1 MHTLFS
7 VRKLPSIWG
16 STTIGMCLNNKE
28 NGAMLDKCSLEV
40 PLSIFDKPKIDG
52 KDCGGDKR
60 ALALLDYLKVEGQ
73 HS

>member
-1 MHTLFS
+1 
-7 VRKLPSIWG
+7 
-16 STTIGMCLNNKE
+16 
-28 NGAMLDKCSLEV
+28 MLDKCSLEV

-52 KDCGGDKR
+52 KDYGGDKR